1 MSEIDM
7 PYKTIVEMLERIR
20 NLEERVAEL
29 EKVAFSPTFPK
40 NNSLSVENISQ
51 TVNKSNFHQRDK
63 THYLFEDKEYLK
75 NKLVLAVVKS
85 YVDSHKETTV
95 QQLKQVFDKSL
106 QGSIGVVVECN
117 EAQRRYDYRTRFF
130 AEADEVIHLA
140 DGDVYVCNQWG
151 VVNLPNFLEKAEQLG
166 FDIKPIRR

>member
-1 MSEIDM
+1 MSVEEY

-20 NLEERVAEL
+20 SLEERVTAL
-29 EKVAFSPTFPK
+29 EKEENLSTSRKMNFPLVEKISSSPNQP
-40 NNSLSVENISQ
+40 
-51 TVNKSNFHQRDK
+51 NFQQRDK
-63 THYLFEDKEYLK
+63 TRYLFEGKEYLK
-75 NKLVLAVVKS
+75 NKLVWAVVRT
-85 YVDSHKETTV
+85 YVEKNREITV
-95 QQLKQVFDKSL
+95 RQLGQVFEKAL
-106 QGSIGVVVECN
+106 QGSIGVVVERN

-151 VVNLPNFLEKAEQLG
+151 VVNLPNFLQKAEQLG